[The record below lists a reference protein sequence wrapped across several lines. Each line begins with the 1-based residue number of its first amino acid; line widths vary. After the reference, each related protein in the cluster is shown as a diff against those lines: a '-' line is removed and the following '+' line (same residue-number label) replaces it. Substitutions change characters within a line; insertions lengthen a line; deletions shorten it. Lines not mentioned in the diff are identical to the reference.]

1 MSKRLFAAII
11 AIVMVCSIGAIGVN
25 AQTQEQSPAVC
36 FLDNF
41 LSDLKN
47 GNIDEAFEVIEDERI
62 QLNENVDV
70 MTLSEEEMDQVEYI
84 ESVDHFQ
91 DSYEEEAI
99 VEYSSLTEQGNNII
113 TAEIVFSDGSEATV
127 PFLVVEQDGGYVVKF
142 TTDDLSENGYIETQE
157 EEESAPT
164 INPRAAVWKD
174 DYEFWYLYGTI
185 YGLQTFSVSQN
196 GIRIDGYQEN
206 DAIETGWQ
214 SPAEVIYA
222 IVEEHWYG
230 DYVWATTS
238 NAIVKNGSF
247 SVTLVG
253 KNSSQSNLKIRISN
267 QTGAYP
273 RSAGYG
279 DIYSVS
285 V

>member
-1 MSKRLFAAII
+1 
-11 AIVMVCSIGAIGVN
+11 MVFTIGAIGAN
-25 AQTQEQSPAVC
+25 AQEQDQQSSAVC

-41 LSDLKN
+41 LSNLKN

-62 QLNENVDV
+62 QLNDNVDV
-70 MTLSEEEMDQVEYI
+70 MTLSEEEMAQVQYVA
-84 ESVDHFQ
+84 SVDRFQ
-91 DSYEEEAI
+91 DAYEEEYI
-99 VEYSSLTEQGNNII
+99 VSYDSLTELDNNII
-113 TAEIVFSDGSEATV
+113 TADIVFSDGSEATV
-127 PFLVVEQDGGYVVKF
+127 PFLVLEKAGDYIIKF
-142 TTDDLSENGYIETQE
+142 TTDDISENGYVENKEATE
-157 EEESAPT
+157 DNAT
-164 INPRAAVWKD
+164 ITPRATYWKD

-185 YGLQTFSVSQN
+185 YGQDTFSVSQN

-253 KNSSQSNLKIRISN
+253 KNSSQDNLKIRISN

-273 RSAGYG
+273 RSAGNG
-279 DIYSVS
+279 SIYSVS